1 MIRHIVLMKC
11 KPDASQQ
18 DIDDMFAALAA
29 LKEHIPGILA
39 FEGGEN
45 NSPENISRG
54 YTHGFTIDF
63 ADEQAR
69 EVYLPHPE
77 HEKVKTKIQKVLDGS
92 TDCVLVIDFPIEN
105 TDAYEVYQTS

>member
-29 LKEHIPGILA
+29 LKERIPGILA
-39 FEGGEN
+39 FEGGKN
-45 NSPENISRG
+45 NSPENINRG

-63 ADEQAR
+63 ADEKAR

-77 HEKVKTKIQKVLDGS
+77 HEKVKTTIQKVLDGS
-92 TDCVLVIDFPIEN
+92 ADCVLVVDVSIED
-105 TDAYEVYQTS
+105 TDTYEVYQTS

>member
-11 KPDASQQ
+11 KPDAAQQ
-18 DIDDMFAALAA
+18 DIDDMFTALAA
-29 LKEHIPGILA
+29 LKDSIPGILA

-45 NSPENISRG
+45 NSPENINRG

-77 HEKVKTKIQKVLDGS
+77 HKKAQIPIQKVLDGS
-92 TDCVLVIDFPIEN
+92 ADCVLVVDLPIEN
-105 TDAYEVYQTS
+105 TDTYEVYQTS